1 MFLGHFGPKKY
12 PDLVKS
18 WIDLGKKEFTQ
29 TYHTGPIDRGRVT
42 KEISKNEENCKKKKI
57 RAFYSLALSGY

>member
-18 WIDLGKKEFTQ
+18 WIDLGKKELHRPTTLGQ
-29 TYHTGPIDRGRVT
+29 
-42 KEISKNEENCKKKKI
+42 
-57 RAFYSLALSGY
+57 